1 MWTDAHCHVR
11 EGAEDV
17 IDEAREAGVGR
28 FVTVGTDLASS
39 RLAIDIASRHDGV
52 WATAGLHPHDA
63 KDGLEGIEA
72 LLDEPGIVGVGECG
86 LDYYYDH
93 SPRDVQRDA
102 FIAQIAL
109 AKARDLTLVIHT
121 RDAWEDTFAILDAEG
136 APDRL
141 VFHCF
146 TGGPDEARRGLDLG
160 AVLSFSGIV
169 SFTTANDVRA
179 AAALCPLDRMTV
191 ETDSPYLA
199 PIPHRGKS
207 NRPAW
212 VPYVG
217 VAVAAAKG
225 VELEVIEEATT
236 ATAERLFR
244 FNS

>member
-28 FVTVGTDLASS
+28 FVTVGTDLVSS

-109 AKARDLTLVIHT
+109 A
-121 RDAWEDTFAILDAEG
+121 
-136 APDRL
+136 
-141 VFHCF
+141 
-146 TGGPDEARRGLDLG
+146 
-160 AVLSFSGIV
+160 
-169 SFTTANDVRA
+169 
-179 AAALCPLDRMTV
+179 
-191 ETDSPYLA
+191 
-199 PIPHRGKS
+199 
-207 NRPAW
+207 
-212 VPYVG
+212 
-217 VAVAAAKG
+217 
-225 VELEVIEEATT
+225 
-236 ATAERLFR
+236 
-244 FNS
+244 